1 MLPYGISASP
11 HPRGTTSRGA
21 TVVGM
26 DESNSST
33 ALGALHHT
41 LGALHLYHLPWHRRG
56 DSRALSAPRH
66 PSARLRFAPSQHRSD
81 AARSQPHVSPTS
93 LPRAP
98 PAHRVFLFVASLSL
112 SLSYHSWLKLR
123 WNFVFLSSEFGPGKS
138 LPAIPVASQR
148 TSRLHV
154 IYMI

>member
-1 MLPYGISASP
+1 MLPYGVSASP
-11 HPRGTTSRGA
+11 CPRSTTSRGA
-21 TVVGM
+21 AVVGM

-41 LGALHLYHLPWHRRG
+41 LCDLHLCHLPWHRRG
-56 DSRALSAPRH
+56 DSRAPSAPHH
-66 PSARLRFAPSQHRSD
+66 PSTRPRFAPHQRHSD

-98 PAHRVFLFVASLSL
+98 PAHQVFLFIASLSL

-138 LPAIPVASQR
+138 LPAIPVASQQ
-148 TSRLHV
+148 TLRLHV